1 VNFWGII
8 NLKLLLDVLFAIGF
22 GLLLFSRVKEQR
34 TLWLLRG
41 YLFLVSTAWFIQRYA
56 DLPLTSKLI
65 DAVVLACSLSL
76 AILWQGELRRL
87 MELLGTGRLAV
98 LLGNPP
104 KEFRAT
110 STTITQL
117 VDTAG
122 KLSQNRRGA
131 LIVVDLGSDLRPEDF
146 LYSGT
151 NIEAQLS
158 TDLLINLFATDT
170 PLHDGAVL
178 VKGNKIISAGVI
190 LPLSRQGISRYGT
203 RHLAALGITE
213 RFDRCICIV
222 VSEETG
228 TLSLANQGKLERPIT
243 SSRLQEL
250 LVNLIGN
257 QNSIGTNKSSLA
269 IKKLV
274 KEVFQKVGIEESR
287 LDSFPHQFSG
297 GMRQR
302 VSIAMALALK
312 PKLLIADEP
321 TTSLDTITSF
331 EIMQEIIHLCN
342 EFDTTLI
349 LISHDINLAA
359 KWCKKVAIIE
369 KGSIVEKGNVSD
381 LSCKTAVHHRKVA
394 NHY

>member
-1 VNFWGII
+1 MNFWGFI
-8 NLKLLLDVLFAIGF
+8 NFKIVLDVMFAAGF

-41 YLFLVSTAWFIQRYA
+41 YLFLVSLAWFIQRYA
-56 DLPLTSKLI
+56 NLPLTTKLL

-98 LLGNPP
+98 ILGNPS
-104 KEFRAT
+104 KEFGA
-110 STTITQL
+110 STTTVNQI
-117 VDTAG
+117 VDAAG

-131 LIVVDLGSDLRPEDF
+131 LVVVDFGSDLRPEDF
-146 LYSGT
+146 LYSGI

-158 TDLLINLFATDT
+158 TELLINLFATDT

-203 RHLAALGITE
+203 RHLAALGISE
-213 RFDRCICIV
+213 RFERCICIV

-250 LVNLIGN
+250 LIEFIGN
-257 QNSIGTNKSSLA
+257 SNSQSVSKSS
-269 IKKLV
+269 INRNV
-274 KEVFQKVGIEESR
+274 TS
-287 LDSFPHQFSG
+287 
-297 GMRQR
+297 
-302 VSIAMALALK
+302 
-312 PKLLIADEP
+312 PK
-321 TTSLDTITSF
+321 
-331 EIMQEIIHLCN
+331 
-342 EFDTTLI
+342 
-349 LISHDINLAA
+349 
-359 KWCKKVAIIE
+359 
-369 KGSIVEKGNVSD
+369 NVSTD
-381 LSCKTAVHHRKVA
+381 IIPNIAIDKTIK
-394 NHY
+394 NSD

>member
-1 VNFWGII
+1 M
-8 NLKLLLDVLFAIGF
+8 FAAGF

-41 YLFLVSTAWFIQRYA
+41 YLFLVSLAWFIQRYA
-56 DLPLTSKLI
+56 NLPLTTKLL

-98 LLGNPP
+98 ILGNPS
-104 KEFRAT
+104 KEFRAN
-110 STTITQL
+110 TTTVNQI
-117 VDTAG
+117 VEAAG

-131 LIVVDLGSDLRPEDF
+131 LIVVDFGSDLRPEDF
-146 LYSGT
+146 LYSGI
-151 NIEAQLS
+151 NIDAQLS
-158 TDLLINLFATDT
+158 TELLINLFATDT

-203 RHLAALGITE
+203 RHLAALGISE

-250 LVNLIGN
+250 LIDFIGN
-257 QNSIGTNKSSLA
+257 PNSQSISKSSTNRNVTSPKNVTTDIISNIVIDKT
-269 IKKLV
+269 IKKT
-274 KEVFQKVGIEESR
+274 
-287 LDSFPHQFSG
+287 D
-297 GMRQR
+297 
-302 VSIAMALALK
+302 
-312 PKLLIADEP
+312 
-321 TTSLDTITSF
+321 
-331 EIMQEIIHLCN
+331 
-342 EFDTTLI
+342 
-349 LISHDINLAA
+349 
-359 KWCKKVAIIE
+359 
-369 KGSIVEKGNVSD
+369 
-381 LSCKTAVHHRKVA
+381 
-394 NHY
+394 

>member
-1 VNFWGII
+1 MNFWGFI
-8 NLKLLLDVLFAIGF
+8 NLKFLLDVLFAAGF

-41 YLFLVSTAWFIQRYA
+41 YLLLVSSAWFIQRFA
-56 DLPLTSKLI
+56 FLPLTSKLI

-87 MELLGTGRLAV
+87 MELLGTGRLTV

-104 KEFRAT
+104 REFRAA
-110 STTITQL
+110 STTVNQL
-117 VDTAG
+117 VDAAG

-146 LYSGT
+146 LYSGI

-228 TLSLANQGKLERPIT
+228 TLSLASQGKLERPIT

-250 LVNLIGN
+250 LIKLVGN
-257 QNSIGTNKSSLA
+257 QNSLGASKSSVNKTTSSQKINSNDNMSIENEYNKSEIL
-269 IKKLV
+269 
-274 KEVFQKVGIEESR
+274 KENK
-287 LDSFPHQFSG
+287 D
-297 GMRQR
+297 
-302 VSIAMALALK
+302 
-312 PKLLIADEP
+312 
-321 TTSLDTITSF
+321 
-331 EIMQEIIHLCN
+331 
-342 EFDTTLI
+342 
-349 LISHDINLAA
+349 
-359 KWCKKVAIIE
+359 
-369 KGSIVEKGNVSD
+369 
-381 LSCKTAVHHRKVA
+381 
-394 NHY
+394 

>member
-1 VNFWGII
+1 MNFWGII

-22 GLLLFSRVKEQR
+22 GILLFSRVKEQR

-41 YLFLVSTAWFIQRYA
+41 YLFLVSLAWFIQRYA
-56 DLPLTSKLI
+56 YLPLTSKLI

-117 VDTAG
+117 VNTAG
-122 KLSQNRRGA
+122 KLSQSRRGA

-151 NIEAQLS
+151 LIEAQLS

-250 LVNLIGN
+250 LAKLMGN
-257 QNSIGTNKSSLA
+257 QNSTGTSKSSISKNNLSQKTNPSDNIIIDINEKELNKSENFTN
-269 IKKLV
+269 IK
-274 KEVFQKVGIEESR
+274 
-287 LDSFPHQFSG
+287 D
-297 GMRQR
+297 
-302 VSIAMALALK
+302 
-312 PKLLIADEP
+312 
-321 TTSLDTITSF
+321 
-331 EIMQEIIHLCN
+331 
-342 EFDTTLI
+342 
-349 LISHDINLAA
+349 
-359 KWCKKVAIIE
+359 
-369 KGSIVEKGNVSD
+369 
-381 LSCKTAVHHRKVA
+381 
-394 NHY
+394 

>member
-1 VNFWGII
+1 MNLLGVI
-8 NLKLLLDVLFAIGF
+8 NLKLLLDVLFAVGF

-41 YLFLVSTAWFIQRYA
+41 YLFLVSFAWFIQRYA
-56 DLPLTSKLI
+56 YLPLTSKLI

-110 STTITQL
+110 STTIIQL
-117 VDTAG
+117 VDAAG
-122 KLSQNRRGA
+122 KLSKNKRGA

-250 LVNLIGN
+250 LENLIGN
-257 QNSIGTNKSSLA
+257 QNSMGNSKS
-269 IKKLV
+269 
-274 KEVFQKVGIEESR
+274 
-287 LDSFPHQFSG
+287 
-297 GMRQR
+297 
-302 VSIAMALALK
+302 
-312 PKLLIADEP
+312 
-321 TTSLDTITSF
+321 
-331 EIMQEIIHLCN
+331 
-342 EFDTTLI
+342 TLSKNA
-349 LISHDINLAA
+349 ISHKTNSNDNIISDIN
-359 KWCKKVAIIE
+359 E
-369 KGSIVEKGNVSD
+369 KESIKSESFSNIKD
-381 LSCKTAVHHRKVA
+381 
-394 NHY
+394 

>member
-1 VNFWGII
+1 MNFWGFI
-8 NLKLLLDVLFAIGF
+8 NLKLLLDVLFAVGF

-41 YLFLVSTAWFIQRYA
+41 YLFLVSSAWFIQRYA
-56 DLPLTSKLI
+56 YLPLTSKLI

-98 LLGNPP
+98 LLGNPQ

-151 NIEAQLS
+151 NIQAQLS

-243 SSRLQEL
+243 SSRLEEL
-250 LVNLIGN
+250 LLNLIGN
-257 QNSIGTNKSSLA
+257 QNPIATSKSSLGKSVLPQNTNHNDK
-269 IKKLV
+269 ID
-274 KEVFQKVGIEESR
+274 I
-287 LDSFPHQFSG
+287 
-297 GMRQR
+297 
-302 VSIAMALALK
+302 
-312 PKLLIADEP
+312 
-321 TTSLDTITSF
+321 
-331 EIMQEIIHLCN
+331 
-342 EFDTTLI
+342 
-349 LISHDINLAA
+349 DINDKESNKSENFTNL
-359 KWCKKVAIIE
+359 K
-369 KGSIVEKGNVSD
+369 D
-381 LSCKTAVHHRKVA
+381 
-394 NHY
+394 

>member
-1 VNFWGII
+1 MNFWGFI
-8 NLKLLLDVLFAIGF
+8 NVKVVFDVLFAAGF
-22 GLLLFSRVKEQR
+22 GLLFFARVKEKR

-41 YLFLVSTAWFIQRYA
+41 YLFLVSLAWFVQRYA
-56 DLPLTSKLI
+56 NLPLTSKLI

-87 MELLGTGRLAV
+87 MELLGTGRLTV

-104 KEFRAT
+104 KEFRANGN
-110 STTITQL
+110 SVNQL
-117 VDTAG
+117 VEAAG

-146 LYSGT
+146 LYSGI
-151 NIEAQLS
+151 NIEARLS

-178 VKGNKIISAGVI
+178 VKGDKIISAGVI

-250 LVNLIGN
+250 LNEFIGN
-257 QNSIGTNKSSLA
+257 INSTVISKSSANRNVLSPKKNTTDIIQNIA
-269 IKKLV
+269 IDK
-274 KEVFQKVGIEESR
+274 
-287 LDSFPHQFSG
+287 
-297 GMRQR
+297 
-302 VSIAMALALK
+302 
-312 PKLLIADEP
+312 
-321 TTSLDTITSF
+321 SLR
-331 EIMQEIIHLCN
+331 
-342 EFDTTLI
+342 
-349 LISHDINLAA
+349 
-359 KWCKKVAIIE
+359 K
-369 KGSIVEKGNVSD
+369 SD
-381 LSCKTAVHHRKVA
+381 
-394 NHY
+394 

>member
-1 VNFWGII
+1 MNFWGII
-8 NLKLLLDVLFAIGF
+8 NLKLLLDVLFAVGF

-41 YLFLVSTAWFIQRYA
+41 YLFLVSSAWFIQRYA
-56 DLPLTSKLI
+56 YLPLTSKLI

-110 STTITQL
+110 KTTITQL

-151 NIEAQLS
+151 NIEAKLS

-228 TLSLANQGKLERPIT
+228 TLSLANQGKLETVSYTHLRAHET
-243 SSRLQEL
+243 S
-250 LVNLIGN
+250 
-257 QNSIGTNKSSLA
+257 
-269 IKKLV
+269 
-274 KEVFQKVGIEESR
+274 
-287 LDSFPHQFSG
+287 
-297 GMRQR
+297 
-302 VSIAMALALK
+302 
-312 PKLLIADEP
+312 
-321 TTSLDTITSF
+321 
-331 EIMQEIIHLCN
+331 
-342 EFDTTLI
+342 
-349 LISHDINLAA
+349 
-359 KWCKKVAIIE
+359 
-369 KGSIVEKGNVSD
+369 
-381 LSCKTAVHHRKVA
+381 
-394 NHY
+394 

>member
-1 VNFWGII
+1 MNFWGFI
-8 NLKLLLDVLFAIGF
+8 NLKLLLDILFAIGF

-41 YLFLVSTAWFIQRYA
+41 YLFLVSSAWFIQRYA
-56 DLPLTSKLI
+56 YLPLTSKLI

-110 STTITQL
+110 STTISQL

-257 QNSIGTNKSSLA
+257 QNSIGTSKSS
-269 IKKLV
+269 
-274 KEVFQKVGIEESR
+274 
-287 LDSFPHQFSG
+287 
-297 GMRQR
+297 
-302 VSIAMALALK
+302 SI
-312 PKLLIADEP
+312 
-321 TTSLDTITSF
+321 
-331 EIMQEIIHLCN
+331 
-342 EFDTTLI
+342 
-349 LISHDINLAA
+349 
-359 KWCKKVAIIE
+359 
-369 KGSIVEKGNVSD
+369 
-381 LSCKTAVHHRKVA
+381 KTALTQKT
-394 NHY
+394 NTSDKIINEINEKESNTIENFTNIKD

>member
-1 VNFWGII
+1 MNFWGFI
-8 NLKLLLDVLFAIGF
+8 NLKFLLDVLFAIGF

-34 TLWLLRG
+34 TMWLLRG
-41 YLFLVSTAWFIQRYA
+41 YLFLVSFAWFIQRYA
-56 DLPLTSKLI
+56 YLPITSKLI
-65 DAVVLACSLSL
+65 DGVVLACSLSL

-110 STTITQL
+110 STTVNQL
-117 VDTAG
+117 VDASG
-122 KLSQNRRGA
+122 KLSQNRKGA

-151 NIEAQLS
+151 NIEAKLS

-257 QNSIGTNKSSLA
+257 QNSIVTSKLSTGKNALS
-269 IKKLV
+269 KK
-274 KEVFQKVGIEESR
+274 
-287 LDSFPHQFSG
+287 
-297 GMRQR
+297 
-302 VSIAMALALK
+302 
-312 PKLLIADEP
+312 
-321 TTSLDTITSF
+321 TTSSDN
-331 EIMQEIIHLCN
+331 II
-342 EFDTTLI
+342 
-349 LISHDINLAA
+349 SDING
-359 KWCKKVAIIE
+359 KETE
-369 KGSIVEKGNVSD
+369 KSEIFINKQD
-381 LSCKTAVHHRKVA
+381 
-394 NHY
+394 